1 MTAARSFTLRVPATS
16 ANLGCAFDC
25 AALALGLY
33 LDTTLTTRVG
43 EDENSTVTV
52 RYSGPTAER
61 VRQDERNL
69 IARVIKDRLAEKGNR
84 QGFDLDIQSEIPIG
98 VGLGSSAAAIV
109 TGLAL
114 AAKVLH
120 EAPNEA
126 AILKQAT
133 EREGHPDNVAAAWH
147 GGFVLAVTDA
157 NEVSTSVAPVPEDLK
172 LVLVV
177 PDFQLPTEE
186 TRRSLPASYSRQDA
200 VHNLQRA
207 TALAAQFFSGK
218 PQLEDF
224 LFDDRW
230 HQPFR
235 ARLVPGLEAA
245 LAFRHPALLGICLS
259 GAGSSVLAFASE
271 RAEEI
276 GRAIAACFE
285 NNDIKTQTFFLA
297 PDNRGAKG
305 WLEER

>member
-1 MTAARSFTLRVPATS
+1 MPAARRFTIRVPATS

-33 LDTTLTTRVG
+33 LDTTLIIR
-43 EDENSTVTV
+43 EDQAIHVT
-52 RYSGPTAER
+52 YSGPTAER

-69 IARVIKDRLAEKGNR
+69 IARVIKDRLPKN
-84 QGFDLDIQSEIPIG
+84 QGFDLEIKSEIPIG

-114 AAKVLH
+114 AAKVLG
-120 EAPNEA
+120 EEPTENEA
-126 AILKQAT
+126 EILRQAT
-133 EREGHPDNVAAAWH
+133 EREGHPDNVSAAWH
-147 GGFVLAVTDA
+147 GGFVLAVTHDHA
-157 NEVSTSVAPVPEDLK
+157 VSTTTAPVPENLK

-186 TRRSLPASYSRQDA
+186 TRRSLPNSYSRQDA

-218 PQLEDF
+218 PQLESF

-235 ARLVPGLEAA
+235 ARLVPGLEEA
-245 LAFRHPALLGICLS
+245 LAFRHPSLLGICLS
-259 GAGSSVLAFASE
+259 GAGSSVLAFARE
-271 RAEEI
+271 QADEI

-285 NNDIKTQTFFLA
+285 NKDIKTQTFFLA

-305 WLEER
+305 WLEEG